1 MKARILLLRTL
12 NMIIKK
18 LVLHNFRVFRGTH
31 EIDLA
36 PRKENKKPKPIVL
49 FGGLNG
55 AGKTSI
61 LTAVRFALYGRLAFD
76 QLVNN
81 QDYIDQL
88 NELIHNGIN
97 HAQRPRDASVSLT
110 FTYNKDG
117 KESEFNVVRSW
128 ERDKKDKLFL
138 QQDGEELS
146 ELNYEQ
152 CQGFLNELIP
162 NGIADLFFFDG
173 EKIAALAED
182 ESGKVLQTAVRR
194 LLGLDLVSKLRN
206 DLSIYLKRQDAKGL
220 GRNHQELLQALSNT
234 KDEFRQKAEQYR
246 FQADNVKTRIEVL
259 KAEIRNN
266 EAKLSAQ
273 GGAFA
278 FTKSQE
284 KQRAGDLV
292 KEKEQIE
299 KFIRHELEGTLP
311 YALAPKALAKLSM
324 QLEAE
329 ITLKQKHNAVKELE
343 SFIDKVRAKLADST
357 KETIKTTNKVLKE
370 QLQNYLEKTP
380 RGEII
385 FDISGRETGMILQA
399 VHHDSMKSWQRFD
412 DARNKLAEIEQ
423 ALEHAST
430 NIERAPDDEQLLGI
444 FQTLREL
451 DVKCQVEVQQY
462 TSLLMNAKQACLEEL
477 DCARQIQKLHDQNRS
492 QYGTSSAIEHA
503 QETMSL
509 LDEYAEQ
516 LTESRVKALAINF
529 TSAYSKL
536 ARKEDL
542 QISARINPK
551 TFDVELVNEHDI
563 AIQRKSLSA
572 GEKQI
577 YAIAILE
584 ALAKTSGR
592 HLPIIIDTPLG
603 RLDSKHR
610 DKLIEHYFPHASH
623 QVILLSTDTEVDEQY
638 FVDHLCD
645 FISHSYQIHFDGVSK
660 SSNLTSGYF
669 WKQLSLEAS

>member
-1 MKARILLLRTL
+1 
-12 NMIIKK
+12 MIIKK

-36 PRKENKKPKPIVL
+36 PRKDNKKSKPIVL

-117 KESEFNVVRSW
+117 KESEFTVVRSW

-138 QQDGEELS
+138 QQDGEALS

-299 KFIRHELEGTLP
+299 KFIRHELEGTLA
-311 YALAPKALAKLSM
+311 YALAPKALAKLLM

-329 ITLKQKHNAVKELE
+329 ITLKQKHNAAKELE
-343 SFIDKVRAKLADST
+343 NFIEKVRAKLADSS
-357 KETIKTTNKVLKE
+357 KETVKTTTKVLKE

-380 RGEII
+380 KSEIL

-399 VHHDSMKSWQRFD
+399 VNHDSTKSWERFD

-430 NIERAPDDEQLLGI
+430 NIERAPDDEQLLGT

-451 DVKCQVEVQQY
+451 DAKRQIEVQQY
-462 TSLLMNAKQACLEEL
+462 TSLLLKAKEACLEEL

-492 QYGTSSAIEHA
+492 QYGISSAIEHA
-503 QETMSL
+503 HETMSL

-551 TFDVELVNEHDI
+551 TFDVELVNEHNM

-638 FVDHLCD
+638 FVDHLKEY
-645 FISHSYQIHFDGVSK
+645 ISHSYQIHFDGVSK

-669 WKQLSLEAS
+669 WEQLSLEAS